1 MARRRKVDPS
11 QLAFNLFPEETE
23 DTPALPLPA
32 AGPAPVVPDPPRLPD
47 VPGLDELAAAVQ
59 GWIERWLADGRPE
72 TEFADGELDSLMR
85 RARQGASPEGPNPW
99 RFTQAL
105 TVHATVTK
113 ARHRDET
120 TEIFRA
126 QATLLAGAGEDV

>member
-11 QLAFNLFPEETE
+11 QLVFDLFPEESE
-23 DTPALPLPA
+23 DTPSLPLPSS
-32 AGPAPVVPDPPRLPD
+32 GPAPAVPDPPKLPD
-47 VPGLDELAAAVQ
+47 APGLDELAAAVQ
-59 GWIERWLADGRPE
+59 KWIEKWLVDGRPE
-72 TEFADGELDSLMR
+72 TEFADRDLDSLMR
-85 RARQGASPEGPNPW
+85 RARQGSTPEGPNPW

-113 ARHRDET
+113 ARHREEA

-126 QATLLAGAGEDV
+126 QATLLAGEDENA